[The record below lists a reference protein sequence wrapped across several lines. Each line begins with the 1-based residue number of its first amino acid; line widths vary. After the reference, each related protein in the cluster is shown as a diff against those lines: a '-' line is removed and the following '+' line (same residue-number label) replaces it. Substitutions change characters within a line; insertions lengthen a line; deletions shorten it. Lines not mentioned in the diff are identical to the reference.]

1 MPLVFPISLSH
12 VLKNRGFKLVV
23 KYFGVY
29 GAIRF
34 GQHEALRPDAPL
46 QSPRIRNCLLAPH
59 RTAKPGR
66 CTSRVTLMSMGK
78 FGSLEICGLRYVT
91 FWMDVVVLSGRCL
104 DAEVSSVAITSRVS
118 YIADA
123 H

>member
-1 MPLVFPISLSH
+1 
-12 VLKNRGFKLVV
+12 
-23 KYFGVY
+23 
-29 GAIRF
+29 
-34 GQHEALRPDAPL
+34 
-46 QSPRIRNCLLAPH
+46 
-59 RTAKPGR
+59 
-66 CTSRVTLMSMGK
+66 MSMGK

>member
-1 MPLVFPISLSH
+1 
-12 VLKNRGFKLVV
+12 
-23 KYFGVY
+23 
-29 GAIRF
+29 
-34 GQHEALRPDAPL
+34 
-46 QSPRIRNCLLAPH
+46 
-59 RTAKPGR
+59 
-66 CTSRVTLMSMGK
+66 MSMGK

-123 H
+123 HQCNPGQALACLEPN